1 MKVLI
6 TGAFGFVGTNLSAS
20 IHNSSNSEIIAVD
33 INEPDNHLYN
43 RFVNWNELGKLS
55 NIQLDA
61 IIHLAGKAHDT
72 KNTTKEKDYF
82 DINLGLTKQ
91 IFELYL
97 KSTAKKFIF
106 FSSVKAVAD
115 KISGKQLTED
125 ELPNPQTAYG
135 KSKLAAENYIL
146 DQILPEGKKVFI
158 LRPCMIHGPGN
169 KGNLNLLFKI
179 VQTGIPWP
187 LGNFD
192 NERSF
197 TSIDN
202 LSFVV
207 NQILEKEI
215 KPGVYNVADDEVIS
229 TVKLIEL
236 IAKSQNKKPRIW
248 KVNKKLIDNLAKLGN
263 KIPFPLNSERLEKLT
278 ESYIVSNKKLK
289 NALGI
294 EYMPVRAEEGMNKT
308 LVSF

>member
-6 TGAFGFVGTNLSAS
+6 TGAFGFVGTNLSAA
-20 IHNSSNSEIIAVD
+20 IHDSGNSEIIAVD
-33 INEPDNHLYN
+33 INEPDHHLYN
-43 RFVNWNELGKLS
+43 SFVRWDELEILA
-55 NIQLDA
+55 NIQFDA
-61 IIHLAGKAHDT
+61 IVHLAGKAHDT
-72 KNTTKEKDYF
+72 KNTTEEKDYF

-91 IFELYL
+91 IFEFYL

-106 FSSVKAVAD
+106 FSSVKAVTD
-115 KISGKQLTED
+115 KVIGVKLTED
-125 ELPNPQTAYG
+125 DLPNPQTAYG
-135 KSKLAAENYIL
+135 RSKLAAENYIL
-146 DQILPEGKKVFI
+146 NQELPKGKEVFI

-197 TSIDN
+197 TSISN

-207 NQILEKEI
+207 TQIIEKEI
-215 KPGVYNVADDEVIS
+215 EPGVYNIADDEVIS
-229 TVKLIEL
+229 TNWLIEL
-236 IAKSQNKKPRIW
+236 IAESQNKNPRIW
-248 KVNKKLIDNLAKLGN
+248 KVNRKLIEKLAKIGN
-263 KIPFPLNSERLEKLT
+263 KIHLPLNSERLEKLT

-289 NALGI
+289 KALGI
-294 EYMPVRAEEGMNKT
+294 ETMPVRAGEGMKKT
-308 LVSF
+308 LGSF